1 MDRVSQVNKIKSR
14 IESLDREFSE
24 AQGTVK
30 TLKARLQDEFGVNY
44 EDTNEY
50 LQSLDDELTTL
61 EQKYSETIT
70 ILEGMLNGF

>member
-1 MDRVSQVNKIKSR
+1 MDRVTQVNKIKSR
-14 IESLDREFSE
+14 IEGLEREFSE
-24 AQGTVK
+24 SQGTVK

-61 EQKYSETIT
+61 EQKYNETIT
-70 ILEGMLNGF
+70 ILEGMLDGF